1 MIGSLLGAL
10 LPHAGAPMINSFSW
24 FQLIP
29 GFGEDAHLAHNIGLH
44 DQEALSVI
52 ATSWLVV
59 GLVLAFALVARG
71 QLTAALA
78 RQGTDKYVA
87 DDHLTARSAAEV
99 LIEGLRNLFAGTLSA
114 KDVDRYFPFLASIFT
129 YIFCNNLIGFIPGLP
144 PATESISSNLAMAL
158 IVFLVFNIAGL
169 ARNGFG
175 YIAHLAGPRLPLWLI
190 PVTVLVFAIEL
201 FSLFLRPATLTIRLS
216 ANIFADHLVAGIM
229 RDLGASAVDN
239 PLLQAL
245 LAVALPLPFFAL
257 GLLVCFVQAFVFTL
271 LSTIYLGLA
280 VAHDDGHH

>member
-10 LPHAGAPMINSFSW
+10 LPHALTPMVSSFSW

-29 GFGEDAHLAHNIGLH
+29 GFGHGDHLAHSLGMH
-44 DQEALSVI
+44 EQEALTAI
-52 ATSWLVV
+52 ATTWLVV
-59 GLVLAFALVARG
+59 GLVLVFALVART
-71 QLTAALA
+71 QLTAVMA
-78 RQGTDKYVA
+78 RAGTDKYIA
-87 DDHLTARSAAEV
+87 DDRLTARNTAEV
-99 LIEGLRNLFAGTLSA
+99 LVQGLYTLFSGTLTH
-114 KDVDRYFPFLASIFT
+114 KDVDRFFPFLASIFT

-144 PATESISSNLAMAL
+144 PATENFSSNLAMAL
-158 IVFLVFNIAGL
+158 TVFVVFNVAGV

-175 YIAHLAGPRLPLWLI
+175 YIKHLAGPKLPFWLI

-201 FSLFLRPATLTIRLS
+201 FGLFLRPYTLTVRLS
-216 ANIFADHLVAGIM
+216 ANIFADHLVASII
-229 RDLGASAVDN
+229 RELGATAVDN
-239 PLLQAL
+239 PAIQAI
-245 LAVALPLPFFAL
+245 LAIALPLPFFAL